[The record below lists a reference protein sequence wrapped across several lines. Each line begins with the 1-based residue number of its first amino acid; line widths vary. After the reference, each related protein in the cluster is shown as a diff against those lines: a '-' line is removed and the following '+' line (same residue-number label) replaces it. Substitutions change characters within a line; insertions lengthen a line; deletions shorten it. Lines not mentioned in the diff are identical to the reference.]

1 MITLKFG
8 TFVPNKCT
16 KDDTA
21 DLTVPITQRRPLA
34 IHVGVTTTETKR
46 LINERKSFNGFIMPP
61 VQVPNYCKWKRPP
74 TSIYEDNYGYGI
86 NFYQPMIDYI
96 SEREHGVS
104 AKPPHLPWNNERG
117 LEKYRFDKPIR
128 TYSEEDTSRI
138 AREVAEQAKRDLNK
152 FDVNK
157 QRSAFSVV
165 ATAAAANV
173 TKHVGV
179 ESVSVKAK
187 KKKVDRAKITAERQK
202 KRMDEIEKELELY
215 EKAVNVGAELRGKA
229 LMYRGKSAKAIAQN
243 LLQESRKNVDQ
254 GIVRHMD
261 MQTRKKVVDHNL
273 ARLTENLMSSVQ
285 KSESRISNLTDHNFT
300 ESLSKTVR
308 SIRATSPRKCIVTFE
323 TEYPAMDDSYIY
335 KLNEIKDT
343 LKQFENLQTHFF
355 IDTR

>member
-1 MITLKFG
+1 MA
-8 TFVPNKCT
+8 NKYT
-16 KDDTA
+16 KDNIGY
-21 DLTVPITQRRPLA
+21 LTVPITQRRPLA
-34 IHVGVTTTETKR
+34 AQVGVAITETKR
-46 LINERKSFNGFIMPP
+46 LINCRKSFNCFIMPP

-74 TSIYEDNYGYGI
+74 TAVYEDNYGYGI

-96 SEREHGVS
+96 SERQHGVA

-152 FDVNK
+152 FDVSK
-157 QRSAFSVV
+157 HRSAFSVV

-179 ESVSVKAK
+179 ESVSVKTK
-187 KKKVDRAKITAERQK
+187 KKKVDREKNKAERQK

-215 EKAVNVGAELRGKA
+215 DKSVNVGAELRGKA
-229 LMYRGKSAKAIAQN
+229 LVYRGKSAKAIAHT

-254 GIVRHMD
+254 GIVRYMD
-261 MQTRKKVVDHNL
+261 VQARKTIVDRNL
-273 ARLTENLMSSVQ
+273 ARVTENLLSSMQNSENRVSNITDN
-285 KSESRISNLTDHNFT
+285 KVSESVSQA
-300 ESLSKTVR
+300 VR
-308 SIRATSPRKCIVTFE
+308 SIRATSPRKCIVTIE
-323 TEYPAMDDSYIY
+323 TEYPTINDSYIY

-343 LKQFENLQTHFF
+343 LKQFEHLQTNLF